1 MVFKNH
7 RFPLRIPFKQRQDKL
22 DYDAGGDKVT
32 GQGVGIELLCYT
44 EISKL
49 A

>member
-7 RFPLRIPFKQRQDKL
+7 RFPLRIPFKQRQDML
-22 DYDAGGDKVT
+22 DYDFGGDKVT
-32 GQGVGIELLCYT
+32 GQGVGVELLCYT